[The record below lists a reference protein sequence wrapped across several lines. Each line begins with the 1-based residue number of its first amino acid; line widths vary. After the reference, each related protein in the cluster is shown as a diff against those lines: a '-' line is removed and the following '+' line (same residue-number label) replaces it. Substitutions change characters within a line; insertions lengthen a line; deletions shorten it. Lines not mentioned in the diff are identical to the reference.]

1 MISDERLA
9 ALASALVAV
18 DGVVGV
24 TLGGS
29 RARGTHLPGSDVDL
43 GVYVE
48 RDVDLAS
55 LQALADRTSSAQVD
69 VVGFGGWGPWVEGG
83 AWLTVDDT
91 AVDWILRDVDRVA
104 AQVARARRGEYAFH
118 AQLGHPLGFLDVA
131 YAGEVALGLP
141 LADPGERLA
150 ELRAEVTPYPPALGE
165 ALAGLTGDARF
176 LVGSA
181 TKGAARSD
189 TTYVAQCLSRAVLLL
204 CHAMHGRARRW
215 VLNEKGLVDAT
226 AALPGAPPE
235 FEVRAHAVTASIG
248 ADPES
253 LRVACGVASALLD
266 SCA

>member
-1 MISDERLA
+1 VISDERVALLA
-9 ALASALVAV
+9 ADLVAV

-43 GVYVE
+43 GVYVD

-55 LQALADRTSSAQVD
+55 LQALADRRSSAP
-69 VVGFGGWGPWVEGG
+69 VVVSGFGGWGPWVEGG
-83 AWLTVDDT
+83 AWLTVDGT
-91 AVDWILRDVDRVA
+91 AVDWILRDVDRVSD
-104 AQVARARRGEYAFH
+104 QVARARRGSFAFH
-118 AQLGHPLGFLDVA
+118 QQLGHPIGFLDVS

-141 LADPGERLA
+141 LADPEERLT
-150 ELRAEVTPYPPALGE
+150 ELRAEVTPYPPALGD

-181 TKGAARSD
+181 TKGAGRGD
-189 TTYVAQCLSRAVLLL
+189 TTYVAQCLSQAVLLA
-204 CHAMHGRARRW
+204 CHALHGRARRW

-226 AALPGAPPE
+226 AALPGVPAD
-235 FEVRAHAVTASIG
+235 FAVLAQSVTAHLG
-248 ADPES
+248 TDPES
-253 LRVACGVASALLD
+253 LRAACTTASALLD